1 MIYSYFL
8 IIIGEQQDL
17 NLRLLEPQ
25 PNTLPLSYTRQAVY
39 EDSRKIKNTG
49 RLKKFA
55 FLA

>member
-39 EDSRKIKNTG
+39 EDFR
-49 RLKKFA
+49 
-55 FLA
+55 